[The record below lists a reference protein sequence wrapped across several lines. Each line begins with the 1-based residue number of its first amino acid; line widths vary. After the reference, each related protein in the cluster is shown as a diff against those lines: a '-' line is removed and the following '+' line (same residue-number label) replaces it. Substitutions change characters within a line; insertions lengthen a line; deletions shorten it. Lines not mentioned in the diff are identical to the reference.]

1 MKVIQC
7 PHKPVRHTWLLF
19 KLSAVVGRS
28 PTVAVGHAVEEEPGR
43 VAAAVLDKGHVV
55 TGFDAQHGE
64 QLHPL
69 AGKGALPTRSVRQLL
84 GHRQLPVPV
93 TLPPG
98 VEVNLDAAQPA
109 QSRLNKVQSSPM
121 CPQ

>member
-1 MKVIQC
+1 MSCLQY
-7 PHKPVRHTWLLF
+7 TSATLL
-19 KLSAVVGRS
+19 LRLGVT

-43 VAAAVLDKGHVV
+43 VAAAVLDEGHVV

-69 AGKGALPTRSVRQLL
+69 AGEGALATHTVRQLF

-93 TLPPG
+93 RFPPG
-98 VEVNLDAAQPA
+98 VEVNLNRSKHSQ
-109 QSRLNKVQSSPM
+109 VSPGRRNVYVN
-121 CPQ
+121 QVIF

>member
-1 MKVIQC
+1 M
-7 PHKPVRHTWLLF
+7 RHVWLNF
-19 KLSAVVGRS
+19 K

-69 AGKGALPTRSVRQLL
+69 AGEGALATRPVRQLL
-84 GHRQLPVPV
+84 GHRQLAVPV
-93 TLPPG
+93 TLPPR
-98 VEVNLDAAQPA
+98 VEVNLHRSKQSHGSAQCTVP
-109 QSRLNKVQSSPM
+109 
-121 CPQ
+121 